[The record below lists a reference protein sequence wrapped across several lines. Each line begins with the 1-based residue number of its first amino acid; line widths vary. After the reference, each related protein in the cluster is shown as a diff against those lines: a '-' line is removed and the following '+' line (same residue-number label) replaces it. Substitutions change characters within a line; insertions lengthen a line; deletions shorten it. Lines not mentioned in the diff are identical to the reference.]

1 MRERVTKAGETTY
14 QVLFRHAGR
23 QKSQTFA
30 TRAAADRFVQMV
42 DLLGPGRALEEI
54 NAADAAPRLTLDGL
68 AEQYF
73 AWKAGTRKITD
84 RTLKDYRRDY
94 DNWIRPTLGA
104 HPADAVDELDVQA
117 WVDKMAARGL
127 SAKSIQD
134 RHSILSSI
142 YKFGS
147 ARTRRLVGHN
157 PCLETQLPTKR
168 RKAPKGF
175 TLEQWH
181 ALHAWASEHEPEAA
195 DLMLFLVTTGWRF
208 SEVTPLTAAA
218 VEDYGDTPQGIP
230 QVWVAVLGV
239 HRRDA
244 NDKTIYVEGE
254 GKTEAATRR
263 INLPPAT
270 ARMVRRRIASRP
282 VSALVFTNKQGK
294 QWRANNFNEREFQRA
309 LDGAGITKATGMG
322 PHYFRHTQVAGLDR
336 AKVSMPKIQRRIGH
350 ENITTTMGVYGGMID
365 NSLTDAELLAL
376 DARFAPAARPALDG
390 PVVVGELVE

>member
-1 MRERVTKAGETTY
+1 MRERVTKQGETTF
-14 QVLFRHAGR
+14 QVLFRHAGKQR
-23 QKSQTFA
+23 SQTFTTRDQA
-30 TRAAADRFVQMV
+30 TRFVQMV
-42 DLLGPGRALEEI
+42 DLLGAGRALAEL
-54 NAADAAPRLTLDGL
+54 NSADNAPRLTVDGL
-68 AEQYF
+68 AERYF
-73 AWKAGTRKITD
+73 EWKAGTREITD

-94 DNWIRPTLGA
+94 TNWISPALGA

-117 WVDKMAARGL
+117 WVDKMSARGL

-147 ARTRRLVGHN
+147 ARTRKLVTHN
-157 PCLETQLPTKR
+157 PCLETQLPVKR
-168 RKAPKGF
+168 KTAPKGF
-175 TLEQWH
+175 TLPQWH
-181 ALHAWASEHEPEAA
+181 ALHSWASEHEPDAA
-195 DLMLFLVTTGWRF
+195 DLMLFLVLTGWRF
-208 SEVTPLTAAA
+208 SEVTPLTVAA
-218 VEDYGDTPQGIP
+218 VEDYGDNSNGVP

-254 GKTEAATRR
+254 GKTDAATRR
-263 INLPPAT
+263 INLPPSA
-270 ARMVRRRIASRP
+270 AQMVRRRCAGKP
-282 VSALVFTNKQGK
+282 PSALVFTNRQGK
-294 QWRANNFNEREFQRA
+294 QWRANNFNEREFQRC
-309 LDGAGITKATGMG
+309 LDGAGITKTTGMG

-376 DARFAPAARPALDG
+376 DAMFAPAPHPAIDG